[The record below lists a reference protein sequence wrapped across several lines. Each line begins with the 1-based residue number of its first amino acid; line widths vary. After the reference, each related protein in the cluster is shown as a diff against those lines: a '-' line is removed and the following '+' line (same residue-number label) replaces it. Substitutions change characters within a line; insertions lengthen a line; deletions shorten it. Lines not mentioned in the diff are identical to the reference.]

1 MANRSIEVQRHET
14 ETGVR
19 LRIRNGGTGVEV
31 FLDPIELE
39 GLTRW
44 DRGAG
49 VANHSSPDADARG
62 VIFQNE
68 FAMVEVFQSEGASGP
83 QVFIRDLSLGADVF
97 LDTSDLEQLTQWHHD
112 RFAPLVDPSE
122 FTHSP
127 EPDPDEV

>member
-1 MANRSIEVQRHET
+1 MANPSIEVQRHET
-14 ETGVR
+14 ATGVR
-19 LRIRNGGTGVEV
+19 LHIRNDETGVEI

-44 DRGAG
+44 DRGEG
-49 VANHSSPDADARG
+49 VGSDSSPDDDTKG

-68 FAMVEVFQSEGASGP
+68 FAMVEVFQSDDATGP
-83 QVFIRDLSLGADVF
+83 EVFVRDLSLGADVF
-97 LDTSDLEQLTQWHHD
+97 LDSRDLEQLTQWRHD
-112 RFAPLVDPSE
+112 RFAPLVDPSV

>member
-1 MANRSIEVQRHET
+1 MANPSFEVQRHET
-14 ETGVR
+14 ATGVR
-19 LRIRNGGTGVEV
+19 LRIRNDETGVEV

-44 DRGAG
+44 DHGEG
-49 VANHSSPDADARG
+49 VGRDSSPGSDTVG

-68 FAMVEVFQSEGASGP
+68 FAMVEVFQSDGETGP
-83 QVFIRDLSLGADVF
+83 EVFIRDLSLGAEVF
-97 LDTSDLEQLTQWHHD
+97 LDSGDLKQLTKWHHH
-112 RFAPLVDPSE
+112 RFAPLVDPSA